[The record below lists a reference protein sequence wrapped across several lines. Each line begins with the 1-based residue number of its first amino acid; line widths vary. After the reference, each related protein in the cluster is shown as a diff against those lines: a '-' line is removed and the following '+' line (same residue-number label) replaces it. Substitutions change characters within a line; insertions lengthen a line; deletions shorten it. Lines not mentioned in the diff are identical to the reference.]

1 MTTEEQLAERA
12 KADEWIAS
20 WNKMQSVAYDEEVKE
35 REKRV
40 RAKDDGAALPRAVEE
55 RLAKLDFDEHI
66 RYRLPVG
73 ALLDTIEVDRDGDR
87 RPSLYQ
93 LRQVAMS
100 GVELFCAAIGHIDAS
115 EEFLEEARDMWGP
128 LVDAALQEM
137 NGSIQRRD
145 PGDRRG
151 QLSDETTKA
160 CALASGT
167 RVRLAVEILT
177 RELTQEEL
185 VRLVVAVLVNELV
198 EARTEATGC

>member
-20 WNKMQSVAYDEEVKE
+20 WNKMQMVAYDEAVEE
-35 REKRV
+35 RKKRV

-73 ALLDTIEVDRDGDR
+73 AVLDTIEVDRDGDR
-87 RPSLYQ
+87 RPSLFQ
-93 LRQVAMS
+93 LRQAAMS

-137 NGSIQRRD
+137 HGSIERRD
-145 PGDRRG
+145 PVTVEFTVHVWPPENYKP
-151 QLSDETTKA
+151 LS
-160 CALASGT
+160 
-167 RVRLAVEILT
+167 
-177 RELTQEEL
+177 
-185 VRLVVAVLVNELV
+185 
-198 EARTEATGC
+198 